1 MIPFL
6 NYKMWYAI
14 FSGVLILIGLFSL
27 IVWGFDYSVEF
38 TGGTNLQYQ
47 LQNSVTEDQVREVAS
62 TIPGLNVEDLDIEN
76 TKVTIR
82 TQPVTDQIENQ
93 FRNTIASAS
102 GGTIT
107 VLRSETV
114 GASLSE
120 ETVQKT
126 FIAAGIAVI
135 GILLYIAWSFKNFT
149 FAIAAIVALM
159 HDVFILVGAYSL
171 MSHFFG
177 AELDTMFVT
186 AALTTMSF
194 SVHDTIVMFDQLR
207 HYLRR
212 AGTDEIEKY
221 ANISITETFVR
232 SLNNSM
238 TVVFMLLALVLLG
251 GETIRFFVLSLLIG
265 TIVGTYSSPFVAMN
279 LVVWLLKRKKKN

>member
-1 MIPFL
+1 M
-6 NYKMWYAI
+6 
-14 FSGVLILIGLFSL
+14 
-27 IVWGFDYSVEF
+27 
-38 TGGTNLQYQ
+38 QYQ
-47 LQNSVTEDQVREVAS
+47 LSVPQEEKKIRTVMEQFKFPVDEMNVENSVVDIRTSSLSDKQETQLRNGIE
-62 TIPGLNVEDLDIEN
+62 GLG
-76 TKVTIR
+76 TKVTI
-82 TQPVTDQIENQ
+82 V
-93 FRNTIASAS
+93 
-102 GGTIT
+102 
-107 VLRSETV
+107 RSETV
-114 GASLSE
+114 GASLSQ

-126 FIAAGIAVI
+126 FIASGMAVI

-149 FAIAAIVALM
+149 FAVAAIVALM
-159 HDVFILVGAYSL
+159 HDVFILIGSYSL

-207 HYLRR
+207 YYLKR

-238 TVVFMLLALVLLG
+238 TVVFMLLALALLG
-251 GETIRFFVLSLLIG
+251 GETIRFFVISLLIG

>member
-6 NYKMWYAI
+6 KYKLLYAI
-14 FSGVLILIGLFSL
+14 ISGVLIFASVFSL
-27 IVWGFDYSVEF
+27 VTWGFNYSIEF

-47 LQNSVTEDQVREVAS
+47 LNPAKSEEDIKRVFDKQEIPIDDIKIQN
-62 TIPGLNVEDLDIEN
+62 TIVD
-76 TKVTIR
+76 IR
-82 TQPVTDQIENQ
+82 TPPINEQQELKVKNAIQSELKTK
-93 FRNTIASAS
+93 
-102 GGTIT
+102 IT
-107 VLRSETV
+107 VLKSETV
-114 GASLSE
+114 GASLSS

-126 FIAAGIAVI
+126 FIAAGIAMI

-149 FAIAAIVALM
+149 FAIAAIIALF
-159 HDVFILVGAYSL
+159 HDVFIVIGSYSL
-171 MSHFFG
+171 ISHFFG
-177 AELDTMFVT
+177 AELDTLFVT

-207 HYLRR
+207 HYMRR
-212 AGTDEIEKY
+212 QGSGNIEHL
-221 ANISITETFVR
+221 ANVSITETFVR

-251 GETIRFFVLSLLIG
+251 GETIQYFVLALLIG
-265 TIVGTYSSPFVAMN
+265 TIIGTYSSPFVAMN

>member
-1 MIPFL
+1 
-6 NYKMWYAI
+6 MWYAI